1 MIRLIKYTK
10 KYLAILSIK
19 MSPLPHRH
27 CMILKSPSYSNGK
40 KTGRPLKNTPSP
52 VKAGIMSFHSP
63 NRYTV
68 IFQLMS
74 LLLKPVLMAHQVIKK
89 AKKMLS
95 PGFAPLQLLPVSIPS
110 NTAYYVPMV
119 TAYLHLIIK
128 KDI

>member
-1 MIRLIKYTK
+1 M
-10 KYLAILSIK
+10 AILSIK

-40 KTGRPLKNTPSP
+40 KTVRPLKNTPSP
-52 VKAGIMSFHSP
+52 VKASIMSFHSP

-74 LLLKPVLMAHQVIKK
+74 LLLKPVLIAHQVIKK

-95 PGFAPLQLLPVSIPS
+95 PGFTPLQLLPVSIPS